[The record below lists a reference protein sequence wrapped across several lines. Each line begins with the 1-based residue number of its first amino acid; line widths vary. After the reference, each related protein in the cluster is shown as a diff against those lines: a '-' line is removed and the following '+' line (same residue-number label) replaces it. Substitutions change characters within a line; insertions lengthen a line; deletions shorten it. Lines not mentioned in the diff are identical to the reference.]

1 MLVMCREGATTV
13 SMRMLCWTVAALL
26 VVGCYEQ
33 SSSDPES
40 SSDPAEGVSAVEA
53 VVTPQPVA
61 ELEAVP
67 VAYLECDFSDHAD
80 GVLGSVWQVKTSSG
94 TGTAFHLGGG
104 QWLTAEHVVSDLSSV
119 TLHLSG
125 RSIPAIVSGTD
136 AAGDTALLSTSSA
149 PAALEFGDLS
159 EIGPG
164 HQAYAVGFPLYDAA
178 VASISRGII
187 SRIEFYA
194 GLDDVILT
202 DAAINPGNSGGPL
215 LNECGDVIGMNVS
228 SRDDAVGLNYAVAEP
243 TLRRRVGELG
253 GSHSPPP
260 VTTQRP
266 APVTTQRPAPQRG
279 EWQTYVAPNY
289 DGTKLVG
296 IETLSLDES
305 ATHRFGIDCGT
316 LHGFAWTIFRL
327 DPATN
332 PPADPKLRRHWP
344 LTMVTYQ
351 VEAAVSGTVGWGSY
365 DPDRHELSIRTDLE
379 AHATLEAHVD
389 AFRQLPAGTVD
400 IDALTVVAVIG
411 RSSYIAEFALEGNW
425 PELPDC

>member
-1 MLVMCREGATTV
+1 MCREGATTV

-26 VVGCYEQ
+26 VVGCYER

-40 SSDPAEGVSAVEA
+40 SSDPVEGVSAVEA

-61 ELEAVP
+61 KLEAVP

-80 GVLGSVWQVKTSSG
+80 SVLGSVWQVKTRSR

-104 QWLTAEHVVSDLSSV
+104 QWLTAEHVVSGLSSV

-125 RSIPAIVSGTD
+125 RSIPAIISGAD

-215 LNECGDVIGMNVS
+215 LNECGDVIGMNIS

-253 GSHSPPP
+253 GSHSPTP

-266 APVTTQRPAPQRG
+266 PPVTTQRPAPQRG
-279 EWQTYVAPNY
+279 AWQTYVAPLS
-289 DGTKLVG
+289 DGTKVVG

-316 LHGFAWTIFRL
+316 LHGFAFTSFRL

-332 PPADPKLRRHWP
+332 PPATGP
-344 LTMVTYQ
+344 LSMVTYQ
-351 VEAAVSGTVGWGSY
+351 VGAAVSGASGWSSY
-365 DPDRHELSIRTDLE
+365 DPDRHELVISSDLE

-389 AFRQLPAGTVD
+389 AIRRLAASTTD
-400 IDALTVVAVIG
+400 IDALTVVAVID

>member
-26 VVGCYEQ
+26 VVGCYER

-40 SSDPAEGVSAVEA
+40 SSDPVEGVSAVEA

-61 ELEAVP
+61 KLEAVP

-80 GVLGSVWQVKTSSG
+80 SVLGSVWQVKTRSR

-104 QWLTAEHVVSDLSSV
+104 QWLTAEHVVSGLSSV

-125 RSIPAIVSGTD
+125 RSIPAIISGAD

-215 LNECGDVIGMNVS
+215 LNECGDVIGMNIS

-253 GSHSPPP
+253 GSHSPTP

-266 APVTTQRPAPQRG
+266 PPVTTQRPAPQRG
-279 EWQTYVAPNY
+279 AWQTYVAPLS
-289 DGTKLVG
+289 DGTKVVG

-316 LHGFAWTIFRL
+316 LHGFAFTSFRL

-332 PPADPKLRRHWP
+332 PPATGP
-344 LTMVTYQ
+344 LSMVTYQ
-351 VEAAVSGTVGWGSY
+351 VGAAVSGASGWSSY
-365 DPDRHELSIRTDLE
+365 DPDRHELVISSDLE

-389 AFRQLPAGTVD
+389 AIRRLAASTTD
-400 IDALTVVAVIG
+400 IDALTVVAVID